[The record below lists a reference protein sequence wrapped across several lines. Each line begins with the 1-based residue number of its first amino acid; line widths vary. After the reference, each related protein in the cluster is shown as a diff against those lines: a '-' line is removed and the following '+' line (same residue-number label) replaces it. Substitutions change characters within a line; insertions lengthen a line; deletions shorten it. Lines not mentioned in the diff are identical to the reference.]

1 MADLDRSQLIYL
13 VALNFGK
20 GLMLRGVNLS
30 NVDMRGLWLA
40 NSNLSLAKLN
50 AANLSPGQPGQ
61 G

>member
-30 NVDMRGLWLA
+30 NVDMRGLIFIERESEPW
-40 NSNLSLAKLN
+40 
-50 AANLSPGQPGQ
+50 QR
-61 G
+61 